1 MKNGIYG
8 LAALDG
14 APLDPRDRAIL
25 FAGIDGAMQVAPD
38 CALAARD
45 ANADAIH
52 VARDGDRVA
61 VLLGD
66 LWEPEENARLLGL
79 ERDCGPAKVAAAAHD
94 RFGVDAATRLAGEWL
109 LLRWDGGAR
118 ALSLLMS
125 ECARDD
131 CYFAVSDERVA
142 LAPELTRLANLPWVD
157 ADFDAEVLIRTMG
170 RFAIRA
176 GLGERTI
183 LKGVMQLRPGTS
195 VTIRAEGVANAVAAE
210 PPPPLLSGIGFE
222 DAMGEVERL
231 LRRVMRRRLQGVGDA
246 AFLLSGG
253 LDSSLLA
260 WLAADLAGSGQR
272 LHFLSSAAPDGS
284 GIADE
289 TGWAALVAD
298 HLGVPLTRVAPPA
311 DADVYAPLPRL
322 FAAWEAPIASPRH
335 YLYRAFEDEA
345 VARGAKVIFDGSF
358 GELSISNHG
367 FDLDSPRQ
375 RMRGLAR
382 AAREGIRQWARGRSA
397 ALAGQFHAQL
407 APDLLADMAR
417 DFTPPVEPH
426 RTLRANEAFGFEPGG
441 GKAARQSTRS
451 SDPRTRYE
459 LPLRDPRLLR
469 LVAGFPAVFT
479 VHDGASRAMIR
490 ALLRNRLPDRIAHRQ
505 CKMAFSPSFQPMLRQ
520 QAADARERI
529 AAQAAAGAA
538 DWLDLA
544 WLDRALERAA
554 RGARLTPGQAF
565 RAQGTAIAA
574 EFFRWWR
581 DRGAAPPST

>member
-14 APLDPRDRAIL
+14 APLDPRDRTIL
-25 FAGIDGAMQVAPD
+25 FAGIDDAMQVAPD

-52 VARDGDRVA
+52 VARDGEQA
-61 VLLGD
+61 GLLLGN

-79 ERDCGPAKVAAAAHD
+79 GQDAGPARVAVAAHD
-94 RFGVDAATRLAGEWL
+94 RWGVDAATRLPGEWL
-109 LLRWDGGAR
+109 LLRWEGGTR
-118 ALSLLMS
+118 SLTLLMS

-131 CYFAVSDERVA
+131 CYFAVSGGRVA
-142 LAPELTRLANLPWVD
+142 IAPELTRLARLPWVD
-157 ADFDAEVLIRTMG
+157 AEFDAETLIRTMG
-170 RFAIRA
+170 RFALRA
-176 GLGERTI
+176 ELGGRTI
-183 LKGVMQLRPGTS
+183 LKGVTQLRPGTS
-195 VTIRAEGVANAVAAE
+195 VKIRAEGIATAVAA
-210 PPPPLLSGIGFE
+210 PKPPPLLSGIGFE
-222 DAMGEVERL
+222 DAMAEVRQL
-231 LRRVMRRRLQGVGDA
+231 LRRIMRQRLHGIGDA

-260 WLAADLAGSGQR
+260 ALAAELVDSGQR

-284 GIADE
+284 GLADE

-298 HLGVPLTRVAPPA
+298 HLGMPLTRVEPPA
-311 DADVYAPLPRL
+311 DADAYAPLPRM
-322 FAAWEAPIASPRH
+322 FADWEAPVASPRH

-345 VARGAKVIFDGSF
+345 VARGAKLIFDGSF

-375 RMRGLAR
+375 RLRGLAR
-382 AAREGIRQWARGRSA
+382 AAREGIRQWARRRSP
-397 ALAGQFHAQL
+397 ALGGQFHVQL

-417 DFTPPVEPH
+417 NFTPPVEP
-426 RTLRANEAFGFEPGG
+426 RRALRANEAFGFEPGG
-441 GKAARQSTRS
+441 GKAARQSTGS

-469 LVAGFPAVFT
+469 LVAGFPAGFT
-479 VHDGASRAMIR
+479 VHDGAPRAMIR
-490 ALLRNRLPDRIAHRQ
+490 ALLRNRLPDRIAERQ

-520 QAADARERI
+520 QAADARDRI
-529 AAQAAAGAA
+529 AAQADAGAA

-544 WLDRALERAA
+544 WLDKTLERAA
-554 RGARLTPGQAF
+554 RGAMLTPDQAF

-581 DRGAAPPST
+581 ERGAAPPSA